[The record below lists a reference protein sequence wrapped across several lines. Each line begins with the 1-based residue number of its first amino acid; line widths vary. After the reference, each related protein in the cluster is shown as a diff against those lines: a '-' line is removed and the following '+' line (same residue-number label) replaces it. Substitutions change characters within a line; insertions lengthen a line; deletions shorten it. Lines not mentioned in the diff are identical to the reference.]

1 VVKAIRRLTD
11 ISQRWVPVLLVAV
24 VLVPLLWVL
33 SGALSASLS
42 IIAWQTLFLSLW
54 SSPALAKSIALSVWT
69 GLASTLLSYG
79 LCAWII
85 SRSFSGHLL
94 QNWVKRLPLML
105 AVPHAA
111 FAIGLVF
118 LLSPSGWILR
128 FLSPWLTGYDW
139 PPAWQTTQDPFG
151 MGLIIALVAKE
162 TPFLLWNAATQLSRD
177 DVQTRWQREYALAQT
192 LGYSDKNAFWRVIW
206 PQLSVRLRW
215 PLLAVLAYGL
225 TVVDM
230 AIIIGPASPPTL
242 AVQAWQ
248 WLQDADRAT
257 NDVGAAAA
265 ALLALCLLVFIGL
278 SAIYVQ
284 LIHNTKKLT
293 TGDRGRQTLNSGKH
307 KVGDKLLN
315 AVLVLL
321 VLYIVIM
328 VILAISSVSGV
339 WRFPSVWPQN
349 YTFAAWLSVWSSSK
363 SVWMTLSLA
372 LLSSGLVV
380 LWCVAWLEL
389 APPVWDV
396 ALRKLLY
403 LPLLIPS
410 VLWVVGLHQMSVTLG
425 VDGHWLGLLMAHALA
440 VLPYV
445 FIALAP
451 AYLGFDKRYE
461 QVSSSL
467 GSTRFA
473 FLLHV
478 KWPLL
483 RASLASAFA
492 VGFAVS
498 VAQYLPTMFVGA
510 GRFATVTTE
519 AVTLASGGQRSLT
532 AAYAWLQFLLP
543 LLCFALA
550 AWLGKTRTFKS
561 MPQMPIQGR
570 TIQGTINAA

>member
-1 VVKAIRRLTD
+1 VVKAIRRLNR
-11 ISQRWVPVLLVAV
+11 SALVLLAAV

-33 SGALSASLS
+33 SGALLASFS
-42 IIAWQTLFLSLW
+42 TAAWQTLWLSLW
-54 SSPALAKSIALSVWT
+54 SSSALVKSIALSVWT
-69 GLASTLLSYG
+69 GLASTLLAYG
-79 LCAWII
+79 LSAWII
-85 SRSFSGHLL
+85 SRSFTGRLM
-94 QNWVKRLPLML
+94 QNWLKRLPLML

-128 FLSPWLTGYDW
+128 LLSPWLTGFAW

-151 MGLIIALVAKE
+151 IGLIIALVAKE

-177 DVQTRWQREYALAQT
+177 DVQTRWQREHALAQT
-192 LGYSDKNAFWRVIW
+192 FGYSHRHAFWRVIW
-206 PQLSVRLRW
+206 PQLALRIRW

-230 AIIIGPASPPTL
+230 AIIIGPAAPPTL

-248 WLQDADRAT
+248 WLQDADPAT

-265 ALLALCLLVFIGL
+265 ALLALCLLALIGL
-278 SAIYVQ
+278 AAAYVRLIYS
-284 LIHNTKKLT
+284 TSKLT
-293 TGDRGRQTLNSGKH
+293 SGERGKEALNSVNYKVVGK
-307 KVGDKLLN
+307 LFN
-315 AVLVLL
+315 AVFVLL
-321 VLYIVIM
+321 ALYIVIM
-328 VILAISSVSGV
+328 VILAISSISGV
-339 WRFPSVWPQN
+339 WRFPHVLPQN

-363 SVWMTLSLA
+363 SVWRTLSLA

-389 APPVWDV
+389 APPAWDA

-403 LPLLIPS
+403 LPLLVPA
-410 VLWVVGLHQMSVTLG
+410 VLWVVGLHQMSVTWG
-425 VDGHWLGLLMAHALA
+425 VDGQWLGLLVAHALA

-451 AYLGFDKRYE
+451 AYLGFDTRYA
-461 QVSSSL
+461 QVSASL
-467 GSTRFA
+467 GHTRFS
-473 FLLHV
+473 FLLQV

-492 VGFAVS
+492 IGFAVS
-498 VAQYLPTMFVGA
+498 VAQYLPTMFIGA

-532 AAYAWLQFLLP
+532 AAYAWLQFVLP

-550 AWLGKTRTFKS
+550 AWLGKTRQFKTTLTT
-561 MPQMPIQGR
+561 PKMPIQS
-570 TIQGTINAA
+570 TIKAA

>member
-1 VVKAIRRLTD
+1 VVKAIRRLNR
-11 ISQRWVPVLLVAV
+11 SALVLLAAV

-33 SGALSASLS
+33 SGALLASLRTA
-42 IIAWQTLFLSLW
+42 AWQSLWISLW
-54 SSPALAKSIALSVWT
+54 SSSALAKSIALSIWT
-69 GLASTLLSYG
+69 GLASTLVAYG
-79 LCAWII
+79 LCGWII
-85 SRSFSGHLL
+85 SRSFNGRLM
-94 QNWVKRLPLML
+94 QDWVKRLPLML

-128 FLSPWLTGYDW
+128 LLSPWLTGFEW

-151 MGLIIALVAKE
+151 IGLIIALVAKE

-177 DVQTRWQREYALAQT
+177 DVQTRWQREHALGQT
-192 LGYSDKNAFWRVIW
+192 LGYSHRNAFWCVIW
-206 PQLSVRLRW
+206 PQLAVRLRW

-248 WLQDADRAT
+248 WLQDADTVT
-257 NDVGAAAA
+257 NDLGAAAA
-265 ALLALCLLVFIGL
+265 ALLALCLLAFTGTA
-278 SAIYVQ
+278 AIYVRLTQ
-284 LIHNTKKLT
+284 GAGKLT
-293 TGDRGRQTLNSGKH
+293 TGERGKETLNRLGNKVLGK
-307 KVGDKLLN
+307 LFN
-315 AVLVLL
+315 AVFVLL
-321 VLYIVIM
+321 ALYIVIM
-328 VILAISSVSGV
+328 VILAIGSISGV
-339 WRFPSVWPQN
+339 WRFPLVLPQN
-349 YTFAAWLSVWSSSK
+349 YTFAAWVSVWNSSK
-363 SVWMTLSLA
+363 SVWTTLSLA
-372 LLSSGLVV
+372 LISSGLVM

-389 APPVWDV
+389 APPVWD
-396 ALRKLLY
+396 ATLRKLLY
-403 LPLLIPS
+403 LPLLIPA

-425 VDGHWLGLLMAHALA
+425 VDGQWLGLLIAHALA

-451 AYLGFDKRYE
+451 AYLGFDTRYA
-461 QVSSSL
+461 QVSASL
-467 GSTRFA
+467 GRNRFA
-473 FLLHV
+473 FLLNV

-498 VAQYLPTMFVGA
+498 VAQYLPTLFIGA

-532 AAYAWLQFLLP
+532 AAYAWLQFILP

-550 AWLGKTRTFKS
+550 AWLGRTRRFKTA
-561 MPQMPIQGR
+561 Q
-570 TIQGTINAA
+570 IQGTIKTL

>member
-1 VVKAIRRLTD
+1 VVKAIRRLNR
-11 ISQRWVPVLLVAV
+11 SALVLLAAV
-24 VLVPLLWVL
+24 VLIPLLWVL
-33 SGALSASLS
+33 SGALLASLS
-42 IIAWQTLFLSLW
+42 AAAWQSLWLSLW
-54 SSPALAKSIALSVWT
+54 SSSALAKSIALSIWT
-69 GLASTLLSYG
+69 GLASTLLAYS

-85 SRSFSGHLL
+85 SRSFNGRLM
-94 QNWVKRLPLML
+94 QDWVKRLPLML

-128 FLSPWLTGYDW
+128 LFSPWLTGFEW

-151 MGLIIALVAKE
+151 VGLIIALVAKE

-177 DVQTRWQREYALAQT
+177 DVQTRWQREHALAQT
-192 LGYSDKNAFWRVIW
+192 LGYSHRNAFWCVIW
-206 PQLSVRLRW
+206 PQLAVRLRW

-248 WLQDADRAT
+248 WLQDADTVT
-257 NDVGAAAA
+257 NDLGAAAA
-265 ALLALCLLVFIGL
+265 ALLALCLLAFTGTA
-278 SAIYVQ
+278 AIYVRLTQ
-284 LIHNTKKLT
+284 GAGKLT
-293 TGDRGRQTLNSGKH
+293 TGERGKETLNRLGNKVLGK
-307 KVGDKLLN
+307 LFN
-315 AVLVLL
+315 AVFVLL
-321 VLYIVIM
+321 ALYIVIM
-328 VILAISSVSGV
+328 VILAISSISGV
-339 WRFPSVWPQN
+339 WRFPLVLPQN
-349 YTFAAWLSVWSSSK
+349 YTFAAWVSVWNSSK
-363 SVWMTLSLA
+363 SVWTTLSLA
-372 LLSSGLVV
+372 LISSGLVM

-389 APPVWDV
+389 APPAWDT

-410 VLWVVGLHQMSVTLG
+410 VLWVVGLHQMSVTWG
-425 VDGHWLGLLMAHALA
+425 VDGQWLGLLIAHALA

-451 AYLGFDKRYE
+451 AYLGFDTRYA
-461 QVSSSL
+461 QVSASL
-467 GSTRFA
+467 GRSRFA
-473 FLLHV
+473 FLLNV

-498 VAQYLPTMFVGA
+498 VAQYLPTMFIGA

-532 AAYAWLQFLLP
+532 AAYAWLQFILP

-550 AWLGKTRTFKS
+550 AWLGKTRTFKATLTTPKMS
-561 MPQMPIQGR
+561 
-570 TIQGTINAA
+570 IQGTIKAV